1 MKNTFISNVLIILIV
16 VCSCE
21 DKPAHSGQAEIDQKI
36 TNEAGILDSI
46 FVDSSKD
53 TLGINGN
60 VKDMVKK
67 AKAMSKDIEIPSRDE
82 AYEAYKDVKKAIKI
96 KKEAENLYDNLKIW

>member
-1 MKNTFISNVLIILIV
+1 MKNTFISNVLIILIL

-21 DKPAHSGQAEIDQKI
+21 DKPAHSGQAEFGQKI

-46 FVDSSKD
+46 SVDSSKD
-53 TLGINGN
+53 TLGIKGD

-67 AKAMSKDIEIPSRDE
+67 AKDMTKDIEMPSRDD
-82 AYEAYKDVKKAIKI
+82 AYKAYKDVKKAIKI
-96 KKEAENLYDNLKIW
+96 KKEAENLYDNLKVW

>member
-1 MKNTFISNVLIILIV
+1 MKNTFISNVLIIFIV

-21 DKPAHSGQAEIDQKI
+21 DKPAHSGQAEIDKKI

-46 FVDSSKD
+46 SVDSSKD
-53 TLGINGN
+53 TLGIKGN

-67 AKAMSKDIEIPSRDE
+67 AKAMTKDIEMPSRDD
-82 AYEAYKDVKKAIKI
+82 AYKAYKDVKKAIKM
-96 KKEAENLYDNLKIW
+96 KKEAENLYDNLKVW